1 MAEQIFELVRTY
13 VVQYGYVA
21 VVVALLLENAGLP
34 VPGETVLLLA
44 SFLAF
49 SEHRLYLPYI
59 ILAAICAATIGDN
72 LGYWA
77 GHYGGRPLLE
87 RYRKFFR
94 IREETITKGEELF
107 DRYGAATIF
116 FARFVAGMRV
126 IAGPLAGVLR
136 MNWRKFL
143 LFNFLGAVVWVTVIS
158 CVGYFFGKHWEQL
171 IDFVD
176 EVNIVIV
183 VAIVVAALFYW
194 WRRKRKGPRQNGP
207 AGPSSK

>member
-13 VVQYGYVA
+13 VVQYGYIA
-21 VVVALLLENAGLP
+21 VIVALLLENAGLP

-59 ILAAICAATIGDN
+59 IVVAVCAATIGDN
-72 LGYWA
+72 LGYWV
-77 GHYGGRPLLE
+77 GHHGGRPLLE

-94 IREETITKGEELF
+94 IREETIIRGEELF
-107 DRYGAATIF
+107 ARHGAVTIF

-143 LFNFLGAVVWVTVIS
+143 IFNFLGALLWVTVIS

-176 EVNIVIV
+176 DMNIVII
-183 VAIVVAALFYW
+183 VAIVVAALLYW
-194 WRRKRKGPRQNGP
+194 WRRKRNARRKNSP
-207 AGPSSK
+207 AGPS